1 MVETGGCRRKQKE
14 RSGINR
20 AWELVDEFTRRTT
33 MRERIFSACASNSR
47 AVRPARRAVVAGV
60 LLTAIPNWTGRMP
73 LQGRPLVGL
82 LALWAAGAGVLVS
95 ARLGLPIVAAL
106 DFAFSAVLAA
116 VIARKIIAGH
126 AFLLPILAAGT

>member
-33 MRERIFSACASNSR
+33 MPYIFGASNGR

>member
-1 MVETGGCRRKQKE
+1 
-14 RSGINR
+14 
-20 AWELVDEFTRRTT
+20 
-33 MRERIFSACASNSR
+33 
-47 AVRPARRAVVAGV
+47 
-60 LLTAIPNWTGRMP
+60 MP

-82 LALWAAGAGVLVS
+82 LAFWAAGAGVLVF

-116 VIARKIIAGH
+116 VIAREIIAGL